1 MATRW
6 AKNNN
11 KKMKK
16 KLMKSSYQQRFMP
29 STKTIKHL
37 VNKMKPLQI
46 LQSIIKVIKH
56 KRKKN
61 NQKLRTKM
69 KKNTEK
75 TELGLKLKMLIL
87 RLSKIHFKKTL
98 KHFIN
103 MRKSTKTLIYRLI
116 MLILRSKKQNLRK
129 VMLAANTLITQQK
142 VTIMTTVMTVSQK
155 KMKTSKLSC

>member
-1 MATRW
+1 
-6 AKNNN
+6 
-11 KKMKK
+11 
-16 KLMKSSYQQRFMP
+16 
-29 STKTIKHL
+29 
-37 VNKMKPLQI
+37 
-46 LQSIIKVIKH
+46 
-56 KRKKN
+56 
-61 NQKLRTKM
+61 M

-129 VMLAANTLITQQK
+129 VMLAANTLIT
-142 VTIMTTVMTVSQK
+142 
-155 KMKTSKLSC
+155 